1 VIAGVDMS
9 KLDTRDLEVK
19 DGVLY
24 VTLPEPEIFVV
35 DLDNEKS
42 YVYDRET
49 GYLTKGQLTLET
61 DARRAA
67 EREIEKAANEDGVL
81 DLARQN
87 AENYLS
93 RLFRD
98 LGYLDV
104 IFERAATTPTP

>member
-1 VIAGVDMS
+1 M
-9 KLDTRDLEVK
+9 DTNDLEVK

-24 VTLPEPEIFVV
+24 VRLPEPEIFVV

-42 YVYDRET
+42 YVYDRDT
-49 GYLTKGQLTLET
+49 GFLTKGEITLET

-67 EREIEKAANEDGVL
+67 ESEIEKAAYEDGAL

-87 AENYLS
+87 AEVYLE

-98 LGYLDV
+98 LGFPEV
-104 IFERAATTPTP
+104 IFEQDVTTPTP